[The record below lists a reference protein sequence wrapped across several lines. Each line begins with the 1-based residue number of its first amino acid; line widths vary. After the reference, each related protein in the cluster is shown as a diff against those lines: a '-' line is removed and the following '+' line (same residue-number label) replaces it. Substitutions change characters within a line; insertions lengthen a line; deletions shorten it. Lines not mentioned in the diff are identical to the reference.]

1 MREDLNRLL
10 NDKKRLLTEIYFEL
24 QKEFEKKYGENVVVL
39 MEIGSFFEV
48 YEVNNEELRIG
59 KAKEVAELLNIQ
71 LTRKN
76 KTILQNSIKNPIM
89 AGFPSI
95 SLDRYLSRLV
105 QTKKYTIVIVK
116 QEGTPPKVKRYI
128 GNIISPGTNFEYHI
142 EPTENF
148 LVSLIIGQ
156 SNGVYYAG
164 YSAVDVTTGRCLV
177 NEIYSTKDDKT
188 YALDEV
194 FSALGTFNSSEVI
207 VTFDTD
213 VEEEFIITYLELKNF
228 HKNGQ
233 RVKITYQ
240 NELFKRVFDINSFLT
255 PIEYLDLER
264 YPFASEALAI
274 LLDFIIEHDPVIME
288 KLQKPEF
295 LANKK
300 FLYLGNNPL
309 EQLDII
315 SRNSEDMTLLKLID
329 FTSTPIGK
337 RVLKE
342 RLLNPIIQKEELV
355 RRYELVESFL
365 EDFGY
370 FEALL
375 KEVYD
380 IERIFRRIKLQKL
393 HPYEINYLHSSLFA
407 ILKILEKRDF
417 DIEVGDIA
425 AFKEELERI
434 YNLEQSGRYRID
446 QISSNIFQP
455 GFDSRVDRFVE
466 EIGEIHSKLSL
477 IKSHID
483 SFLEK
488 EGAEIGYL
496 ESEGFYIGITKAR
509 FQQIQ
514 KALRQSVVQVGGENL
529 FLNDFHYKILKN
541 SVKISSTYIEELSN
555 RYIAAYTKLIDRVKK
570 SHIDVLS
577 SLEKRYSLLLEKI
590 IHFIG
595 DIDVAVSGA
604 KCARKFN
611 YTRPRIVDEE
621 VLEFVALRHPLIES
635 REDNGIYIPNDIFFG
650 KKEYTSHSHITLEG
664 RMECRGVLLYGI
676 NSSGKS
682 SLMKS
687 VGMAVVMA
695 QAGFFVPAASMRFSL
710 RERLFTRIVSKDNLY
725 KGLSTFAVEMLELKN
740 IFNRATPKS
749 LVLGDEISHGTETDS
764 ALAIVGSSIIKLHR
778 LGSFFL
784 FATHLHELAKMK
796 RINSLEELAFLHL
809 GVRYDEGEDRL
820 IYNRKLE
827 IGSGESMYGLEFARA
842 LHMDREF
849 LDIAAELRK
858 EMAKGLSEVELLKRK
873 RKSRY
878 NSRLYLTKCAICNA
892 PVEEV
897 HHIEPKS
904 RSNGGFIDHFRTNH
918 RFNLIPLCSKHHK
931 MVHEG
936 RLIINGFVMSEEGL
950 KLHFTE
956 NGGGGA

>member
-105 QTKKYTIVIVK
+105 QQKKYTIVIVK
-116 QEGTPPKVKRYI
+116 QEGAPPKVKRYI
-128 GNIISPGTNFEYHI
+128 SNIISPGTNFEYHI

-156 SNGVYYAG
+156 SKGSYYAG

-194 FSALGTFNSSEVI
+194 FSALGTFSSSEVI

-213 VEEEFIITYLELKNF
+213 VEEEFIRNYLELKNF

-240 NELFKRVFDINSFLT
+240 NELFRRVFDINSFLT

-315 SRNSEDMTLLKLID
+315 SKNPDDMTLLKLID

-342 RLLNPIIQKEELV
+342 RLLNPIIQEEELL
-355 RRYELVESFL
+355 RRYDLIESFL
-365 EDFGY
+365 EDFGN

-380 IERIFRRIKLQKL
+380 LERIFRRIKLQKL

-417 DIEVGDIA
+417 DLDSSEVA
-425 AFKEELERI
+425 AFKEELEKI
-434 YNLEQSGRYRID
+434 FDLEQSGRYRID

-455 GFDSRVDRFVE
+455 GFESRIDRYVE
-466 EIGEIHSKLSL
+466 EIAGIHSKLSA

-509 FQQIQ
+509 FWQIE
-514 KALRQSVVQVGGENL
+514 KELKRSHIDIGGKRL
-529 FLNDFHYKILKN
+529 FFEDFHYKKLKN
-541 SVKISSTYIEELSN
+541 SVKISSDFIENLSM
-555 RYIAAYTKLIDRVKK
+555 RYISTYTKMVERVKK
-570 SHIDVLS
+570 THLEVL
-577 SLEKRYSLLLEKI
+577 LDIEKKYSLLFEKI
-590 IHFIG
+590 IAFIG
-595 DIDVAVSGA
+595 EIDVAVCGA
-604 KCARKFN
+604 KCARKYN
-611 YTRPRIVDEE
+611 YARPQIVKENI
-621 VLEFVALRHPLIES
+621 LEFIALRHPLIES
-635 REDNGIYIPNDIFFG
+635 REDNGIYIPNDLFFG
-650 KKEYTSHSHITLEG
+650 SRESASCDHITVEDKE
-664 RMECRGVLLYGI
+664 ECGGVLLYGI

-687 VGMAVVMA
+687 VAIAVIMA
-695 QAGFFVPAASMRFSL
+695 QAGFFVSAAAMRFGL
-710 RERLFTRIVSKDNLY
+710 RDRLFTRIVSKDNLY

-764 ALAIVGSSIIKLHR
+764 ALAIVGASIIKLCN

-784 FATHLHELAKMK
+784 FATHLHELTKIEK
-796 RINSLEELAFLHL
+796 ITSLKNLAFLHL
-809 GVRYDEGEDRL
+809 GVRYDEKEDRL

-827 IGSGESMYGLEFARA
+827 LGSGERMYGLEFARA

-849 LDIAAELRK
+849 LDLAEGLRK
-858 EMAKGLSEVELLKRK
+858 ELTRDLSDVELLRRK

-897 HHIEPKS
+897 HHIAPKS
-904 RSNGGFIDHFRTNH
+904 ASKGGFIEHFKTNH
-918 RFNLIPLCSKHHK
+918 RFNLIPLCSRHHK

-936 RLIINGFVMSEEGL
+936 RLIINGFVMSEDGL
-950 KLHFTE
+950 KLHYTE
-956 NGGGGA
+956 I